1 MINEDKILRQNQLM
15 ITSIKTIIIY

>member
-1 MINEDKILRQNQLM
+1 MINKDKILRQNQLM

>member
-1 MINEDKILRQNQLM
+1 MNNKDKILRQNQLM